1 MKCRCAELPAVTF
14 SGTTG
19 ASARSTRSTARWT
32 WQKRAKQA
40 RGKFGLKIEPSGA
53 ITLIGRVMPSFC
65 GT

>member
-19 ASARSTRSTARWT
+19 ASARSTRSTARCT
-32 WQKRAKQA
+32 WQKRAKQE
-40 RGKFGLKIEPSGA
+40 RWNLGLKIEPLGA
-53 ITLIGRVMPSFC
+53 MTLIGRVMPSFC